1 MDLSQTTAMVVE
13 KAANADALG
22 GSIKFAFNGGE
33 GCVLIDAENNV
44 STDDADAD
52 CTINIDKDVF
62 DAILTGD
69 ENPIGAFMGGKMNV
83 EGDMSL
89 AMKLQSLF

>member
-62 DAILTGD
+62 DAILS
-69 ENPIGAFMGGKMNV
+69 ASVGKRIV
-83 EGDMSL
+83 AQVS
-89 AMKLQSLF
+89 K

>member
-1 MDLSQTTAMVVE
+1 MDLSQTTAHVVE
-13 KAANADALG
+13 KANSADPLG

-33 GCVLIDAENNV
+33 GCVVIDSSNQV
-44 STDDADAD
+44 SNDDVDAD
-52 CTINIDKDVF
+52 CTINIDKEVF

-69 ENPIGAFMGGKMNV
+69 ENPIGAFMGGKMQV